1 MAACQA
7 TRLRETSAV
16 YRVDP
21 MHGMITIRE
30 VGPGDGDTLGE
41 IHAIS
46 WGISHGPLCT
56 PKVAAAGIEERRT
69 KWHAILAEGGD
80 SILLALLDDRA
91 GAFARFGAS
100 SSRPGL
106 AEIHTFFAK
115 PDVWGSGLAAALLT
129 ATLDRLR
136 EVGHERVH
144 LWTIRDSAQA
154 RRFYAK
160 HGFAETGRLH
170 DHDFGEGPPVAL
182 MELERAIP

>member
-1 MAACQA
+1 MRGVIA
-7 TRLRETSAV
+7 
-16 YRVDP
+16 
-21 MHGMITIRE
+21 IRE
-30 VGPGDGDTLGE
+30 AGPGDGDVLGE

-69 KWHAILAEGGD
+69 KWAAILAEGED
-80 SILLALLDDRA
+80 TPLLALLDDRP

-106 AEIHTFFAK
+106 AEIHTFFAH
-115 PDVWGSGLAAALLT
+115 PEVWGRGLAAALLA

-136 EVGHERVH
+136 EAGYDRVH
-144 LWTIRDSAQA
+144 LWTLRDSAQA

-160 HGFAETGRLH
+160 NGFGETGRRH

-182 MELERAIP
+182 VELERTVSAPGL